1 MVVVVTKSIS
11 TLNQVTHG
19 IKLHPP
25 RTSTSNAI
33 SNDTQVPVVSEIYD
47 EVVFTDPNESFFQQL
62 IEVRK
67 VPSIESEYSHHEHF
81 TQFSD
86 TDDVH
91 ALLEAQKFLQQQLLE
106 AKQRLKAVD
115 DALEQVDGELEA
127 VHDEQQSQRGSST
140 SAAAA
145 STYSRTGN
153 SATKAANNKP
163 KAPPAMA
170 ASSSMGDG
178 SSHKG
183 SPTKKMKQ
191 K

>member
-1 MVVVVTKSIS
+1 M
-11 TLNQVTHG
+11 LNQVTHG

-25 RTSTSNAI
+25 RTSTSNTIA
-33 SNDTQVPVVSEIYD
+33 NDTQVPVVSEIYD
-47 EVVFTDPNESFFQQL
+47 EVVFTDPKESFFQQL

-67 VPSIESEYSHHEHF
+67 VPSVESEYSHHEHF
-81 TQFSD
+81 TLFSD

-106 AKQRLKAVD
+106 AKQRLKALD
-115 DALEQVDGELEA
+115 DALEQVDAELEA
-127 VHDEQQSQRGSST
+127 THEDQQAQRGSST

-145 STYSRTGN
+145 STYSRTATHGN
-153 SATKAANNKP
+153 STTKPGSSKP
-163 KAPPAMA
+163 KAPPAIA
-170 ASSSMGDG
+170 ASSSTGDG

-183 SPTKKMKQ
+183 SPAKKMKQ

>member
-1 MVVVVTKSIS
+1 MP
-11 TLNQVTHG
+11 NQVTHG

-25 RTSTSNAI
+25 RTSTSNTIA
-33 SNDTQVPVVSEIYD
+33 NDTQVPVVSEIYD

-127 VHDEQQSQRGSST
+127 VQEEQQSQRGSSA

-145 STYSRTGN
+145 STYSRTAIHGN
-153 SATKAANNKP
+153 STTKPANKP
-163 KAPPAMA
+163 KAPTSIA